1 MQERHCTTQAI
12 VFQWRCALESVPL
25 LSSSKLIF
33 NNLTLRLTSWR
44 TWWLANRPLHQVEFL
59 FFSFMLHSELV
70 YLMWRSLVL
79 MSVCCLL
86 SVCFSRIKK
95 LKWAHVATVDC
106 SSNRPII
113 IETCSQSIS
122 LCLVL
127 FCLINDI
134 CYSPVS
140 VWVPMSGGYMHME
153 ALTVGDCLVLA
164 PRPKS
169 RFPGETSKC
178 HNGNW
183 NELYFWTL
191 QKNVWDLTFYSSP
204 SHCQRAA
211 LADLSKVFMQSIIQ
225 WNNKVKDRQ
234 GVVVTVEAV
243 MWLVLTRD

>member
-1 MQERHCTTQAI
+1 MWLLWTAVQAD
-12 VFQWRCALESVPL
+12 P
-25 LSSSKLIF
+25 SS
-33 NNLTLRLTSWR
+33 LRLFLS
-44 TWWLANRPLHQVEFL
+44 PLSLCSLILVNKLYLL
-59 FFSFMLHSELV
+59 FS
-70 YLMWRSLVL
+70 
-79 MSVCCLL
+79 SVC
-86 SVCFSRIKK
+86 I
-95 LKWAHVATVDC
+95 
-106 SSNRPII
+106 SSYD
-113 IETCSQSIS
+113 
-122 LCLVL
+122 V
-127 FCLINDI
+127 
-134 CYSPVS
+134 
-140 VWVPMSGGYMHME
+140 GYMHME
-153 ALTVGDCLVLA
+153 ASSVGKCLVLA